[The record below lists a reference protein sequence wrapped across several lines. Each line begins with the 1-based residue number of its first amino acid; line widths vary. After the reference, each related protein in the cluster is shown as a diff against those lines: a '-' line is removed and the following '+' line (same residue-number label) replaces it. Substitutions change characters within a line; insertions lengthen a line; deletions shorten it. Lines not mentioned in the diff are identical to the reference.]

1 MRLVHYVAAPILM
14 FCGLAQAQQ
23 YNFDKLASDLF
34 SIELKSSKI
43 AVTTESKSSGVTAF
57 NAKAIEEAVTTAIQ
71 RKAATQSHSVIAA
84 SELAKIYDYKQFT
97 GDRSD

>member
-1 MRLVHYVAAPILM
+1 MRLAHYVAAPILM

-43 AVTTESKSSGVTAF
+43 AV
-57 NAKAIEEAVTTAIQ
+57 
-71 RKAATQSHSVIAA
+71 
-84 SELAKIYDYKQFT
+84 
-97 GDRSD
+97 